1 MRCLMQL
8 ALPILAVLSV
18 AGPALGQVSGDQC
31 RAACATLP
39 RDDRIR
45 LLACLQR
52 CGVAVQQPANGRL
65 TAGTGYGRLLAARGL
80 TQGRRR

>member
-1 MRCLMQL
+1 M
-8 ALPILAVLSV
+8 
-18 AGPALGQVSGDQC
+18 
-31 RAACATLP
+31 P

-80 TQGRRR
+80 AQGRRR